1 MAGKDVEK
9 KPDNKIRSNAFFAL
23 VVTVMCGFF
32 VAIVS
37 VQIQRDNILDAKI
50 SALQEDINRQKEEG
64 EDLEKQIKFRD
75 SDEFV
80 EKIARERLNMVKP
93 NEIVFV
99 DKNK

>member
-1 MAGKDVEK
+1 MAGKDIEK
-9 KPDNKIRSNAFFAL
+9 KPDNKIRTNVFFACI
-23 VVTVMCGFF
+23 VTVMCGFF

-64 EDLEKQIKFRD
+64 EALEKQIKFRD

-80 EKIARERLNMVKP
+80 EKIARERLNLVKP

>member
-9 KPDNKIRSNAFFAL
+9 KPDNKIRSNAFFIL
-23 VVTVMCGFF
+23 VVTAMCGFF

-50 SALQEDINRQKEEG
+50 SALQEDINRQREKG
-64 EDLEKQIKFRD
+64 ESLEKQIKFRD

-80 EKIARERLNMVKP
+80 EKIARERLNLVKP